1 MLPWT
6 VAEFTKLALTKLE
19 IADPL
24 INLLGFY
31 FNYQIKTPCFSFEY
45 YQELVLSQHIQEIY
59 TN

>member
-1 MLPWT
+1 M
-6 VAEFTKLALTKLE
+6 AEFTKLALTKLE

-45 YQELVLSQHIQEIY
+45 YQELVLNQHIQEIIY